1 MIYKLRLIFIFLF
14 VLSVFSLTLQSSI
27 INLCKESKTSKSQNQ
42 TSPVEEEESNDT
54 DEDVKLECYLE
65 HESSYNHYIT
75 FDSSLYFNPEYRY
88 PSQIKSIPI
97 PPPKFIFNNSTLQII

>member
-65 HESSYNHYIT
+65 YESTSNHSIT
-75 FDSSLYFNPEYRY
+75 FNNTFCFNQEYRY

-97 PPPKFIFNNSTLQII
+97 QPPKF